1 MNWDAAGQGLA
12 ATFTPNVFGGIAVGL
27 LIGLVFGAVPGLHG
41 VLAIVLVLPFV
52 WGMDPFVAFAILL
65 SLTAAVQTSN
75 TFPAFYFNVPGS
87 PSAAAT
93 VIDGYPM
100 AKNGEAAK
108 GLVASFCASAV
119 GGVVAAAILF
129 LLLPLLRPL
138 ALAVATPER
147 LMLVVLGLFSV
158 SALSGRQIV
167 KGLLTC
173 LFGLLIGTV
182 GQDPQ
187 YGHYRYTFGSAFLY
201 DGINLVPLVMGLFA
215 LPEVISLA
223 ARGQIASDGMI
234 RVGHGLRDGVRAVIR
249 HKWLMLACGAIGTT
263 IGALPGL
270 GGTAAAFYAYAFA
283 VSSTRRD
290 DRDGFGHGDVR
301 GVIAPESANN
311 ASAVGEL
318 VPLLA
323 FGIPGGA
330 TTAVLLSAFLIL
342 GITPGGPMF
351 GEHLPLTYAM
361 VFIMVIANIV
371 ATVVCIAVT
380 GRTAPITALRC
391 DLLIPVIMFF
401 VLFGA
406 YAGLPDIG
414 SLAVTLVF
422 GVLGYLMT
430 SGEWPRVPLLVG
442 FILGPLVENNLFIA
456 LASYGP
462 GFLLRPVPL
471 VVIAVI
477 VVVFAAGLVRRLR
490 R

>member
-1 MNWDAAGQGLA
+1 MDWHSAGLGLA
-12 ATFTPNVFGGIAVGL
+12 ATFTPQVFGGMAVGL
-27 LIGLVFGAVPGLHG
+27 VIGLVFGAVPGLHG
-41 VLAIVLVLPFV
+41 VLAIVLVLPFL
-52 WGMDPFVAFAILL
+52 WGMDPFVAFAVLL

-87 PSAAAT
+87 PTAAAT

-100 AKNGEAAK
+100 AKKGEAAK

-119 GGVVAAAILF
+119 GGVVAALIL
-129 LLLPLLRPL
+129 LVLLPLLRPL
-138 ALAVATPER
+138 ALAMATPER

-158 SALSGRQIV
+158 STLSGGHVLR
-167 KGLLTC
+167 GLVAC
-173 LFGLLIGTV
+173 LFGLLLGTI

-187 YGHYRYTFGSAFLY
+187 YGHYRYTFGSPFLY
-201 DGINLVPLVMGLFA
+201 EGIGLIPLVMGLFA

-223 ARGQIASDGMI
+223 ARGQIAADGAI
-234 RVGHGLRDGVRAVIR
+234 RVGRGLREGVRAVVR
-249 HKWLMLACGAIGTT
+249 HRWLTLAGAAIGTA

-283 VSSTRRD
+283 VGTARRE
-290 DRDGFGHGDVR
+290 DRGGFGQGDVR

-330 TTAVLLSAFLIL
+330 TTALLLSAFLIL
-342 GITPGGPMF
+342 GVTPGAPMF
-351 GEHLPLTYAM
+351 GEHLPLTYSM
-361 VFIMVIANIV
+361 VFVMVIANIG
-371 ATVVCIAVT
+371 ATAACIAIAS
-380 GRTAPITALRC
+380 RTAAIATLRAE
-391 DLLIPVIMFF
+391 LLIPVILFF

-406 YAGLPDIG
+406 YVGLPDIR
-414 SLAVTLVF
+414 SLAVTLA
-422 GVLGYLMT
+422 LGLLGWLMLR
-430 SGEWPRVPLLVG
+430 SGWPRVPLLVG

-456 LASYGP
+456 LASYGSS
-462 GFLLRPVPL
+462 FLLRPVPL
-471 VVIAVI
+471 LVIALMVA
-477 VVVFAAGLVRRLR
+477 VLGAGLVRRVR